1 MTTIHQPHSGHDLR
15 CFLSTY
21 GIVEHGDPMPACE
34 GRLIR
39 AHLIP
44 KQMLK
49 SSGDVWHPSSFV
61 WACGGVTGVGG
72 HHGMFDSSR
81 TLRLPREAIPAG
93 TEALAAF
100 LGLTWWLDKTY
111 GERAWV

>member
-1 MTTIHQPHSGHDLR
+1 
-15 CFLSTY
+15 
-21 GIVEHGDPMPACE
+21 MPLCE

-44 KQMLK
+44 KQLLK
-49 SSGDVWHPSSFV
+49 RSGDVWHPGSFV
-61 WACGGVTGVGG
+61 WACGGVTGVAG
-72 HHGMFDSSR
+72 HHGMFDSAR
-81 TLRLPREAIPAG
+81 TLRLPREEIPAA
-93 TEALAAF
+93 TEALAVF